1 MPHIIIRILKP
12 VFEIIPEAIFFNQTN
27 LICEVS
33 RDGFS
38 YVFENDQDKKF
49 HGLSVFHFAND
60 GDAAK
65 QLKEIFKEQPL
76 LHKNYKKIFVSYAGA
91 ECALL
96 PEELC
101 TPKENE
107 LLLDTFLG
115 DINEGHLATDFV
127 NDKKIYNVYRI
138 PVAVHQ
144 AIIEKFPSAVF
155 KHQFSLIIKNGFPA
169 GDLLKIIFY
178 ANTFVAVL
186 VKSGEL
192 QIINS
197 YPYLSGAD
205 VVYLLLNICH
215 QFKMTDV
222 PLLIGGSIEID
233 SDLHNEIRHYFEN
246 ISFDKMPAE
255 YEYANGLK
263 ELSPHYFSHLF
274 SLALCV

>member
-27 LICEVS
+27 LICEVN

-49 HGLSVFHFAND
+49 HGLSVFHFADD

-91 ECALL
+91 QCALL
-96 PEELC
+96 PEELY

-155 KHQFSLIIKNGFPA
+155 KHQFSLLIKNSFPA

-178 ANTFVAVL
+178 TNTFVTVL
-186 VKSGEL
+186 VKAGEL

-255 YEYANGLK
+255 YEYANSLK

-274 SLALCV
+274 SLAPCV